1 MRDMNLVCASRGERL
16 PAIRSPIRRH
26 DVSEQLWCVHIE
38 GLNDFIVVDSLRAAE
53 QEASTINAYIESTE
67 TGQRA
72 AVLRAVVVE
81 WPFDAADHAR
91 ALQEDWNDLRH
102 MPHRRPPVNK
112 SDGVL
117 VNVAQHVKKLMSVAR
132 GK

>member
-1 MRDMNLVCASRGERL
+1 M
-16 PAIRSPIRRH
+16 
-26 DVSEQLWCVHIE
+26 SEQLWCIHIE
-38 GLNDFIVVDSLRAAE
+38 GLNDFIVADSQRAAE
-53 QEASTINAYIESTE
+53 QEASAINTYIDGAE

-91 ALQEDWNDLRH
+91 ALQEDWNDVQH
-102 MPHRRPPVNK
+102 MPHRRPPANK

-117 VNVAQHVKKLMSVAR
+117 VNMARYVKKLVSVAR
-132 GK
+132 VK